1 MGIPLMKQVDPQR
14 GGQWKRRSAAI
25 LARIG
30 VVGLNQLDQR
40 LPRQHRLH
48 LREELL
54 PLGLLL
60 GGGELVIKEAELL
73 TAHVPSLGLRSQ
85 IHCHAEGLGFFRVAL
100 GEINDLM
107 GKAV

>member
-1 MGIPLMKQVDPQR
+1 MEQMKT
-14 GGQWKRRSAAI
+14 GAAAI

-40 LPRQHRLH
+40 LPRQHRLR

-54 PLGLLL
+54 PFGLLL

-73 TAHVPSLGLRSQ
+73 TAHVPSPGLRSQ
-85 IHCHAEGLGFFRVAL
+85 IHCHAEGLGFFRVSL
-100 GEINDLM
+100 GEMHDVM